1 MAAKTADY
9 VIADA
14 SVNHER
20 KWLPE
25 SKGSDCAASTRLC
38 YKPKAGRYAI
48 VPRVQNRRLG
58 PEITS
63 GDHIMPTNDPHSY
76 LRTARKT
83 LELEV
88 RGIEALATSL
98 GDEFINA
105 VEIMGTASG
114 RVIVSGIGKSGHI
127 GKKIAATLASTGTPA
142 SFVHAGEASHG
153 DLGMITKDD
162 VVLALSWSGETA
174 ELRDLIS
181 YTKRF
186 SIPLISMTSG
196 SESALADAADIPLL
210 LPKMEEACPNGLK
223 APTTSTT
230 MQLALGDALATALLA
245 RSGFDASNFKDF
257 HPGGKLGA
265 MLTHISDIM
274 HQGSELPLTAPDT
287 LMSDALVIM
296 TRKGLGCIGIVD
308 PKGDL
313 IGLITDGDLRRNMGG
328 DLLSRP
334 VSEIM
339 TADPKVLTP
348 TTLASEALN
357 FLNDSKITS
366 IFIVE
371 NNKPVGLVHVHDFL
385 RAGVI

>member
-1 MAAKTADY
+1 MATNDQHPYLKTA
-9 VIADA
+9 
-14 SVNHER
+14 
-20 KWLPE
+20 
-25 SKGSDCAASTRLC
+25 
-38 YKPKAGRYAI
+38 
-48 VPRVQNRRLG
+48 RR
-58 PEITS
+58 
-63 GDHIMPTNDPHSY
+63 
-76 LRTARKT
+76 T

-88 RGIEALATSL
+88 QGIEALAASL
-98 GDEFINA
+98 GDAFINA
-105 VEIMGTASG
+105 VETMGSASG

-196 SESALADAADIPLL
+196 PESALAAAANIALL
-210 LPKMEEACPNGLK
+210 LPKVEEACPNGLQ

-230 MQLALGDALATALLA
+230 MQLALGDALATALLE
-245 RSGFDASNFKDF
+245 RNGFDASNFKDF

-265 MLTHISDIM
+265 MLSHVRDIM
-274 HQGSELPLTAPDT
+274 HQGEELPLTAPET

-296 TRKGLGCIGIVD
+296 TRKGLGCIGVAG

-313 IGLITDGDLRRNMGG
+313 IGLITDGDLRRHMGA
-328 DLLSRP
+328 DLLARP

-348 TTLASEALN
+348 STLASEALS
-357 FLNDSKITS
+357 FLNESKITS
-366 IFIVE
+366 VFIVE
-371 NNKPVGLVHVHDFL
+371 NKKPVGLVHVHDFL
-385 RAGVI
+385 RAGVL